1 MIKLHSNVHLLERLH
16 MAKSKVST
24 YPYLEKWATR
34 YGTSERVVIRDENG
48 KFVDNVSLTAL
59 RKAPSLKR

>member
-1 MIKLHSNVHLLERLH
+1 MSK
-16 MAKSKVST
+16 AKNTAT

-59 RKAPSLKR
+59 RKAPSIKR